1 MKHTFCYIL
10 FILTSLQFF
19 VLSAQNKELDDDVTV
34 GLHRVEQGETLY
46 RISRNFFLTEKDIME
61 VNIGLTAEN
70 LKAGQLI
77 KIPIT
82 TRNKDK
88 FTSERS
94 NSVTEVQ
101 NETFV
106 VHKHPKQKLQKSTK
120 LNIALMLPL
129 NYEEIDKLTFTKFN
143 IDEKKRQRYKCFEY
157 INFYEG
163 ARIALD
169 VLEKEGYNIE
179 CFVYDVGENDTE
191 KMREALS
198 FSEMKDMDLIVPLVF
213 KNPFAIAADFAK
225 ANKIPIVNPMSSD
238 IGILQNNY
246 TFKIQPSAAAE
257 VETVVR
263 YIRSKHS
270 DDNIIII
277 HDNRASI
284 KPSVD
289 YYEQLL
295 SKSTMM
301 WTIMD
306 YNKYANKL
314 TSKISTTK
322 NNVLISLV
330 ASDGKSE
337 AETFAKR
344 LLSVLSSKKGA
355 KITLFGD
362 YSWCEFNSL
371 DFELLEKFDFHFTLS
386 YLNDY
391 SNANFVNF
399 VKLFRKH
406 FKTEPDKFYAALGY
420 DIITY
425 FVHSL
430 IENGVDFME
439 TPNISNQNSMINPYY
454 FERPDETRGY
464 QNKRTVVYK
473 IDDYKIKSVGR

>member
-88 FTSERS
+88 FASESS

-198 FSEMKDMDLIVPLVF
+198 SSEMKDMDFIERSVF
-213 KNPFAIAADFAK
+213 KNAFAVPADFAK

-295 SKSTMM
+295 SKS
-301 WTIMD
+301 
-306 YNKYANKL
+306 
-314 TSKISTTK
+314 STEG
-322 NNVLISLV
+322 L
-330 ASDGKSE
+330 
-337 AETFAKR
+337 
-344 LLSVLSSKKGA
+344 
-355 KITLFGD
+355 
-362 YSWCEFNSL
+362 
-371 DFELLEKFDFHFTLS
+371 
-386 YLNDY
+386 
-391 SNANFVNF
+391 
-399 VKLFRKH
+399 
-406 FKTEPDKFYAALGY
+406 
-420 DIITY
+420 
-425 FVHSL
+425 
-430 IENGVDFME
+430 
-439 TPNISNQNSMINPYY
+439 
-454 FERPDETRGY
+454 
-464 QNKRTVVYK
+464 
-473 IDDYKIKSVGR
+473 

>member
-1 MKHTFCYIL
+1 
-10 FILTSLQFF
+10 
-19 VLSAQNKELDDDVTV
+19 
-34 GLHRVEQGETLY
+34 
-46 RISRNFFLTEKDIME
+46 ME

-88 FTSERS
+88 FASESS

-198 FSEMKDMDLIVPLVF
+198 SSEMKDMDLIERSVF
-213 KNPFAIAADFAK
+213 KNAFAVPADFAK

-295 SKSTMM
+295 SKS
-301 WTIMD
+301 
-306 YNKYANKL
+306 
-314 TSKISTTK
+314 STEG
-322 NNVLISLV
+322 L
-330 ASDGKSE
+330 
-337 AETFAKR
+337 
-344 LLSVLSSKKGA
+344 
-355 KITLFGD
+355 
-362 YSWCEFNSL
+362 
-371 DFELLEKFDFHFTLS
+371 
-386 YLNDY
+386 
-391 SNANFVNF
+391 
-399 VKLFRKH
+399 
-406 FKTEPDKFYAALGY
+406 
-420 DIITY
+420 
-425 FVHSL
+425 
-430 IENGVDFME
+430 
-439 TPNISNQNSMINPYY
+439 
-454 FERPDETRGY
+454 
-464 QNKRTVVYK
+464 
-473 IDDYKIKSVGR
+473 